1 MARGRRDLEI
11 SIPPFFTCP
20 ISLELMNDPV
30 STCTGVTYD
39 RASIE
44 KWIDDG
50 NNTCPATLLPLVTKE
65 LIPNHTLRRLIQAWC
80 GANSAKGVERIP
92 TPKTPANPHTVR
104 WLFQEIESAGTTRIE
119 ALQRLKRLARDSVR
133 NAICISDEGGPAV
146 LAGVLRENRD
156 EEGPVA
162 CEEAVGVLAVLPLD
176 EATKRKVGGAAELET
191 MAGLLRSRNVEAR
204 IGSAEVIERLTTDE
218 RVLWQISAVDGL
230 IEGLVDMLRSPP
242 AVRAGLKALL
252 AVCSVAKN
260 RAEAIEAG
268 AVERLVDILMERDA
282 GVDEPCLCLLESLCR
297 CAEGRAAVAGHALAV
312 PVIVKKMSRSSPLA
326 TEYALGALWSV
337 CGHCRSENVHRY
349 AAESGVCSKL
359 FWLLQVDCTPKAK
372 LKASEL
378 IRLIHS
384 TCRDCPCCYT
394 NSFLQNA
401 ALLEDD

>member
-1 MARGRRDLEI
+1 MARGKRDLEI

-20 ISLELMNDPV
+20 ISLELMKDPV

-39 RASIE
+39 RVSIE

-50 NNTCPATLLPLVTKE
+50 NNTCPATLLPLVTNE

-92 TPKTPANPHTVR
+92 TPKTPANPHTVL
-104 WLFQEIESAGTTRIE
+104 WLFQEIESGGTARIQ
-119 ALQRLKRLARDSVR
+119 ALQRIKRLARDSVR
-133 NAICISDEGGPAV
+133 NAICISDEGGPAI
-146 LAGVLRENRD
+146 LAGVLRENGD
-156 EEGPVA
+156 EEGRIA
-162 CEEAVGVLAVLPLD
+162 CEEAVAVLAVLPLD
-176 EATKRKVGGAAELET
+176 DAMKRKVGGAVELET
-191 MAGLLRSRNVEAR
+191 MAGLLRSKNAEAR

-230 IEGLVDMLRSPP
+230 IEGLVEMLRSPP

-252 AVCSVAKN
+252 AVCSVGKN
-260 RAEAIEAG
+260 RAEAVEAG
-268 AVERLVDILMERDA
+268 AVEGLVDILMERDA
-282 GVDEPCLCLLESLCR
+282 GVDELCLCLLESLCR

-312 PVIVKKMSRSSPLA
+312 PVIVKKMSRSSSLA

-372 LKASEL
+372 LKASDL

-394 NSFLQNA
+394 NSLLQNA
-401 ALLEDD
+401 ALLAND

>member
-1 MARGRRDLEI
+1 MARGKRDLEI

-20 ISLELMNDPV
+20 ISLELMKDPV

-39 RASIE
+39 RVSIE

-50 NNTCPATLLPLVTKE
+50 NNTCPATLLPLVTNE

-92 TPKTPANPHTVR
+92 TPKTPANPHTVL
-104 WLFQEIESAGTTRIE
+104 WLFQEIESGGTARIQ

-133 NAICISDEGGPAV
+133 NAICISDEGGAAI
-146 LAGVLRENRD
+146 LAGVLRENGD
-156 EEGPVA
+156 EEGRIA
-162 CEEAVGVLAVLPLD
+162 CEEAVAVLAVLPLD
-176 EATKRKVGGAAELET
+176 DAMKRKVGGAVELET
-191 MAGLLRSRNVEAR
+191 MGGLLRSKNAEAR

-230 IEGLVDMLRSPP
+230 IEGLVEMLRSPP

-252 AVCSVAKN
+252 AVCSVGKN
-260 RAEAIEAG
+260 RAEAVEAG
-268 AVERLVDILMERDA
+268 AVEGLVDILMERDA

-312 PVIVKKMSRSSPLA
+312 PVIVKKMSRSSSLA

-372 LKASEL
+372 LKASDL

-394 NSFLQNA
+394 NSLLQNA
-401 ALLEDD
+401 ALLAND

>member
-1 MARGRRDLEI
+1 MARGKRDLEI

-20 ISLELMNDPV
+20 ISLELMKDPV

-39 RASIE
+39 RVSIE

-50 NNTCPATLLPLVTKE
+50 NNTCPATLLPLVTNE

-92 TPKTPANPHTVR
+92 TPKTPANPHTVL
-104 WLFQEIESAGTTRIE
+104 WLFQEIESGGTARIQ
-119 ALQRLKRLARDSVR
+119 ALQRLNRLARDSVR
-133 NAICISDEGGPAV
+133 NAICISDEGGAAI
-146 LAGVLRENRD
+146 LAGVMRENGD
-156 EEGPVA
+156 EEGRIA
-162 CEEAVGVLAVLPLD
+162 CEEAVAVLAVLPLD
-176 EATKRKVGGAAELET
+176 DAMKRKVGGAVELET
-191 MAGLLRSRNVEAR
+191 MGGLLRSKNAEAR

-230 IEGLVDMLRSPP
+230 IEGLVEMLRSPP

-252 AVCSVAKN
+252 AVCSVGKN
-260 RAEAIEAG
+260 RAEAVEAG
-268 AVERLVDILMERDA
+268 AVEGLVDILMERDA

-312 PVIVKKMSRSSPLA
+312 PVIVKKMSRSSSLA

-372 LKASEL
+372 LKASDL

-394 NSFLQNA
+394 NSLLQNA
-401 ALLEDD
+401 ALLAND

>member
-1 MARGRRDLEI
+1 MARGKRDLEI

-20 ISLELMNDPV
+20 ISLELMKDPV

-39 RASIE
+39 RVSIE

-50 NNTCPATLLPLVTKE
+50 NNTCPATLLPLVTNE

-92 TPKTPANPHTVR
+92 TPKTPANPHTVL
-104 WLFQEIESAGTTRIE
+104 WLFQEIESGGTARIQ

-133 NAICISDEGGPAV
+133 NAICISDEGGAAI
-146 LAGVLRENRD
+146 LAGVMRENGD
-156 EEGPVA
+156 EEGRIA
-162 CEEAVGVLAVLPLD
+162 CEEAVAVLAVLPLD
-176 EATKRKVGGAAELET
+176 DAMKRKVGGAVELET
-191 MAGLLRSRNVEAR
+191 MGGLLRSKNAEAR

-230 IEGLVDMLRSPP
+230 IEGLVEMLRSPP

-252 AVCSVAKN
+252 AVCSVGKN
-260 RAEAIEAG
+260 RAEAVEAG
-268 AVERLVDILMERDA
+268 AVEGLVDILMERDA

-312 PVIVKKMSRSSPLA
+312 PVIVKKMSRSSSLA

-372 LKASEL
+372 LKASDL

-394 NSFLQNA
+394 NSLLQNA
-401 ALLEDD
+401 ALLAND